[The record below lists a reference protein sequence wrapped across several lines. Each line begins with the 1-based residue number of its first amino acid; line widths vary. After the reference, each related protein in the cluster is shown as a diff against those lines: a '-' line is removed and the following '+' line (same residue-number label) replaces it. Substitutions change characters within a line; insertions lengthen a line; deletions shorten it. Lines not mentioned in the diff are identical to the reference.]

1 MKIFKS
7 VEFRRWLYGV
17 LIAVVVFLGGEGVI
31 SSAQQDNIVGIISAV
46 LVTGVI
52 GGGYGL
58 AIRKAS
64 VAPADVPVVPD
75 ILLVESA
82 AAVQAQA
89 ELEDPVLPTA
99 MPFEG
104 KHVAI

>member
-17 LIAVVVFLGGEGVI
+17 LIAVVVFLGGEGVLTSI
-31 SSAQQDNIVGIISAV
+31 QQTNITGIISAA
-46 LVTGVI
+46 LLTGAV
-52 GGGYGL
+52 GGGFGL

-64 VAPADVPVVPD
+64 VAPNDVPEIPD
-75 ILLVESA
+75 ILLVDSA
-82 AAVQAQA
+82 AAVQAQT
-89 ELEDPVLPTA
+89 ELEDPVVPTA